1 MNTQAAALRRLRLTC
16 IIVAATLALPPNRCA
31 AGDLGSV
38 AADLRRA
45 KTEAEL
51 DAVANGVSKER
62 AAMVT
67 RLGGLLK
74 NGAAKALKVRACFLL
89 GQFHGTEALDQLVD
103 NIDLE
108 AESPRPS
115 AWGKYPCEEAVAK
128 LGVGIQPSLLE
139 RLAKTEAAAPREQLV
154 RVLVSLH
161 GAPEATEVLR
171 QAMVEQGGERAA
183 RLAAALSLIE
193 GHR

>member
-1 MNTQAAALRRLRLTC
+1 MNTQAAALRRLRLTSL
-16 IIVAATLALPPNRCA
+16 IVAATLALPPSRCA

-62 AAMVT
+62 ATMVA

-74 NGAAKALKVRACFLL
+74 SGAAKALKVRVCFLL

-139 RLAKTEAAAPREQLV
+139 RLAKTDAAAPREQLV
-154 RVLVSLH
+154 RVLVSLD